1 MLGGYV
7 VKLVSITALYV
18 YMYMENQRRDR
29 MSAEESDGGNGIENG
44 MLVSLSLLT
53 VWHRLIFQD
62 QTEIDNKQFRYV
74 L

>member
-53 VWHRLIFQD
+53 V
-62 QTEIDNKQFRYV
+62 
-74 L
+74 

>member
-1 MLGGYV
+1 MGYV

-29 MSAEESDGGNGIENG
+29 MNPEESDGGNGIENG

-53 VWHRLIFQD
+53 V
-62 QTEIDNKQFRYV
+62 
-74 L
+74 

>member
-1 MLGGYV
+1 M

-18 YMYMENQRRDR
+18 YMYLENRRRDR
-29 MSAEESDGGNGIENG
+29 MSAEESDRDRGIENG
-44 MLVSLSLLT
+44 MLN
-53 VWHRLIFQD
+53 